1 MKFKN
6 SRLVSL
12 SNYEFNFFIVLCSD
26 IKKIAF
32 SVRKV
37 LKKFL
42 AIRTSAE
49 NMKSKSS
56 DTGNTS

>member
-12 SNYEFNFFIVLCSD
+12 SNYEFNFFIVLWSD

-42 AIRTSAE
+42 AIKTSAE